1 MKVTQPKL
9 KTLYGVFAITALALT
24 TGCSSKLSGQSY
36 STAQVAD
43 MSPLAIVS
51 QESQKALNAQKLLV
65 KYKQAQNNRLAI
77 QQLNF
82 DTDKIVYDYIGKPQP
97 LLSSMSIKYGYRFLE
112 VCPFKEL
119 PTVNFTNYYTTPNDA
134 LIFLDSQLGDEAQ
147 ILIDKQNKTLTLSYC
162 ANHNPS

>member
-1 MKVTQPKL
+1 MKANQPRL
-9 KTLYGVFAITALALT
+9 KTLMSVFAISTLALA
-24 TGCSSKLSGQSY
+24 TGCSSKFSNQTY
-36 STAQVAD
+36 HTQDVAQ

-112 VCPFKEL
+112 VCSFKDL

-134 LIFLDSQLGDEAQ
+134 LIFLDSQLGNEAQ
-147 ILIDKQNKTLTLSYC
+147 VLIDKNQKTITLSYC
-162 ANHNPS
+162 AVHNPS